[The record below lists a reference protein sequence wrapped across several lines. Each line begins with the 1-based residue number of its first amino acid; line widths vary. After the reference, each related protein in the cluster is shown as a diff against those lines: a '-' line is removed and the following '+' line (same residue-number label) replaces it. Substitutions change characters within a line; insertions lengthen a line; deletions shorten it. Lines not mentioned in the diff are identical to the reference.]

1 VSRPGPFA
9 RRRGYL
15 VGWVATVRPSARRRD
30 SGSQPIVLIEP
41 GAQLLHGALAV
52 SQGVQQRRVTA
63 APMHQARRVDGKVK
77 TRRVHAALD
86 ALLAAGREVTV
97 TAVARHAGVSRKFI
111 YSHPP
116 LRAQI
121 ELQAAA
127 QAGAPLHDHAR
138 LTIASLRAD
147 AANYRAQNQRLRQ
160 QVTVLQRRLSELL
173 GQQVA
178 TDLPDHHELAVDCER
193 ELRTEL
199 EHALAE
205 AREEL
210 AAMREINRELLAAHN
225 RPAESAAWLRRR
237 PAPDRRPAPPRRDA
251 RARRSSWRTQ

>member
-1 VSRPGPFA
+1 VGSHRTPISAPSRLGLTAERPHRARRAAAPRCARRQPGRTAATSDRGADAPGPPP
-9 RRRGYL
+9 RQRG
-15 VGWVATVRPSARRRD
+15 
-30 SGSQPIVLIEP
+30 QE
-41 GAQLLHGALAV
+41 H
-52 SQGVQQRRVTA
+52 
-63 APMHQARRVDGKVK
+63 
-77 TRRVHAALD
+77 RVHAALD
-86 ALLAAGREVTV
+86 ALLAAGREATV

-121 ELQAAA
+121 EQRALQAAA
-127 QAGAPLHDHAR
+127 QAGAPLHDQAR

-147 AANYRAQNQRLRQ
+147 AANYRAQSQRLRQ
-160 QVTVLQRRLSELL
+160 QVTVLERRLSELL

-210 AAMREINRELLAAHN
+210 AAVGEISRELLAAHN
-225 RPAESAAWLRRR
+225 RPG
-237 PAPDRRPAPPRRDA
+237 
-251 RARRSSWRTQ
+251 